1 MREIAVF
8 TALKVEMSPLKSAF
22 SSTHRVSRSIPI
34 HIGEIEGT
42 KVILVCSGVGEDR
55 SVEAAEFL
63 LSKYC
68 PTGVL
73 STGFCGGLVPG
84 LIPGDVVIGSSV
96 VRRSTRSG
104 SDSKQFFLGNE
115 SLMLQRTLKR
125 HGIRAQVGGF
135 VTVSRPV
142 FSKIEKNRLAR
153 ETGAMVAEMETFHLG
168 EVFLIRRIPFVAMRA
183 VVDSLE
189 DPLPEM
195 DLSRGK
201 VGWPEAFGVLR
212 DLIFRKGSISNL
224 GRLYKNGRR
233 AQSSLARTVAAL
245 MKYWPEIGSWETG

>member
-8 TALKVEMSPLKSAF
+8 TALKVERSPLKNSL
-22 SSTHRVSRSIPI
+22 SSTERVSRSISI

-42 KVILVCSGVGEDR
+42 RVILVCSGVGEDR

-73 STGFCGGLVPG
+73 STGFCGGLVSG
-84 LIPGDVVIGSSV
+84 LMPGDVVIGSSV
-96 VRRSTRSG
+96 VRKSTTSG
-104 SDSKQFFLGNE
+104 SELEQLFLRNE
-115 SLMLQRTLKR
+115 SHMMQRTLKR
-125 HGIRAQVGGF
+125 HGIRSQVGGF
-135 VTVSRPV
+135 VTVPRPI
-142 FSKIEKNRLAR
+142 FSKTEKNRLAR
-153 ETGAMVAEMETFHLG
+153 ETGAMVAEMETFRLG

-183 VVDSLE
+183 VADGLE

-201 VGWPEAFGVLR
+201 IGWPETLGVLR
-212 DLIFRKGSISNL
+212 NVILRKGSISNL
-224 GRLYKNGRR
+224 ARIYKNGRR
-233 AQSSLARTVAAL
+233 AQSSLARTVEAL
-245 MKYWPEIGSWETG
+245 MKYWPENGSWETG